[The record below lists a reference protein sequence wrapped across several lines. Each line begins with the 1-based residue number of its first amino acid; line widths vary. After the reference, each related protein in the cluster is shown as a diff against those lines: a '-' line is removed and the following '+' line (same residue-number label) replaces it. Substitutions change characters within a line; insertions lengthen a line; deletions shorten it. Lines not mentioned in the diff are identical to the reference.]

1 MATRAASMK
10 QPDPLR
16 TYVWSG
22 LDRTGKRVT
31 GNIRSSDEDFVRA
44 QLRARGIQ
52 RARVRKRSTLF
63 EPRKR
68 IGPKDVA
75 YFTRQMS
82 TMLSS
87 GVPMVQAFDIVGRGH
102 ENPAMTRLIMTIKSD
117 VEGGAS
123 FAQALQRHPLH
134 FNELYTNLVA
144 AGEQAGILDGL
155 LTKLATYLE
164 KTEAIK
170 GKVRSALF
178 YPAAVIAVGLIV
190 TGILLLF
197 VIPVF
202 EDLFVNFG
210 ANLPALT
217 RAVMNLSAFVQEW
230 WWLMGIV
237 IIGAGAGTWQGYR
250 RSVRFQ
256 HYVDRVS
263 LRIPI
268 IGDILRKATVAR
280 FARTLSTM
288 FAAGVPLVEAM
299 ESVAKASGNIV
310 YREGIMRMRDEVA
323 AGGTLH
329 HSMEN
334 TNLFAHMVVQMT
346 SIGEEAGSLDAMLGK
361 VADFY
366 EEEVDNM
373 VDRLTSLLE
382 PLIMVV
388 LGGLVGGLV
397 VAMYLPI
404 FKLASVF

>member
-1 MATRAASMK
+1 MATRAAAARPE
-10 QPDPLR
+10 QLR
-16 TYVWSG
+16 TYAWTG

-31 GNIRSSDEDFVRA
+31 GNVRSPDEDFVRA

-52 RARVRKRSTLF
+52 RVRVRKRSALL
-63 EPRKR
+63 EPRRR

-75 YFTRQMS
+75 YFTRQMA

-87 GVPMVQAFDIVGRGH
+87 GVPMVTAFDIVGRGH
-102 ENPAMTRLIMTIKSD
+102 ENPAMMRLIMTLKAD
-117 VEGGAS
+117 VEGGSSLAE
-123 FAQALQRHPLH
+123 ALAKHPAH
-134 FNELYTNLVA
+134 FNELYVNLVG

-155 LTKLATYLE
+155 LARLATFLE

-170 GKVRSALF
+170 RKVRSALF
-178 YPAAVIAVGLIV
+178 YPAAVVAVGIIV
-190 TGILLLF
+190 TAILLLF

-202 EDLFVNFG
+202 EDLFVSFG

-217 RAVMNLSAFVQEW
+217 RAVMRLSEFTQQW
-230 WWLMGIV
+230 WWLMGLV
-237 IIGAGAGTWQGYR
+237 AIGAGIGTWQGYR

-256 HYVDRVS
+256 HAVDRLS

-268 IGDILRKATVAR
+268 IGEVLRKATVAR

-288 FAAGVPLVEAM
+288 FAAGVPLVDAM
-299 ESVAKASGNIV
+299 ESVAKASGNVV
-310 YREGIMRMRDEVA
+310 YREGILRMRDEVA

-329 HSMEN
+329 HAMEN

-366 EEEVDNM
+366 EDEVDNM
-373 VDRLTSLLE
+373 VERMTSLLE

-397 VAMYLPI
+397 IAMYLPI

>member
-1 MATRAASMK
+1 MATRAAAARPE
-10 QPDPLR
+10 QLR
-16 TYVWSG
+16 TYAWTG

-31 GNIRSSDEDFVRA
+31 GNVRSPDEDFVRA

-52 RARVRKRSTLF
+52 RVRVRKRSALL
-63 EPRKR
+63 EPRRR

-75 YFTRQMS
+75 YFTRQMA

-87 GVPMVQAFDIVGRGH
+87 GVPMVTAFDIVGRGH
-102 ENPAMTRLIMTIKSD
+102 ENPAMMRLIMTLKAD
-117 VEGGAS
+117 VEGGSSLAE
-123 FAQALQRHPLH
+123 ALAKHPAH
-134 FNELYTNLVA
+134 FNELYVNLVG

-155 LTKLATYLE
+155 LARLATFLE

-170 GKVRSALF
+170 RKVRSALF
-178 YPAAVIAVGLIV
+178 YPAAVVAVGIIV
-190 TGILLLF
+190 TAILLLF

-202 EDLFVNFG
+202 EDLFVSFG

-217 RAVMNLSAFVQEW
+217 RAVMRLSEFTQQW
-230 WWLMGIV
+230 WWLMGLV
-237 IIGAGAGTWQGYR
+237 AIGAGIGTWQGYR

-256 HYVDRVS
+256 HTVDRLS

-268 IGDILRKATVAR
+268 IGEVLRKATVAR

-288 FAAGVPLVEAM
+288 FAAGVPLVDAM
-299 ESVAKASGNIV
+299 ESVAKASGNVV
-310 YREGIMRMRDEVA
+310 YREGILRMRDEVA

-329 HSMEN
+329 HAMEN

-366 EEEVDNM
+366 EDEVDNM
-373 VDRLTSLLE
+373 VERMTSLLE

-397 VAMYLPI
+397 IAMYLPI